1 MIIAIPIIIV
11 VAVIVLWY
19 ISTSNN
25 FKRAK
30 IKIEESLS
38 GIEVALTKRYD
49 TLSKML
55 DATKGYMKHEQD
67 TFAQIV
73 QMRKGMSV
81 GEMNEAARQM
91 DEVTSQI
98 RVTAEAYPELR
109 SSDLFVQLQRGIA
122 DVEEHLQAARRLYN
136 ANVSRFNTMKE
147 VFPSNLLGKNYEKYD
162 FSEAEE
168 SKRVDV
174 EMKFN

>member
-49 TLSKML
+49 S
-55 DATKGYMKHEQD
+55 
-67 TFAQIV
+67 
-73 QMRKGMSV
+73 
-81 GEMNEAARQM
+81 GE
-91 DEVTSQI
+91 
-98 RVTAEAYPELR
+98 
-109 SSDLFVQLQRGIA
+109 
-122 DVEEHLQAARRLYN
+122 H
-136 ANVSRFNTMKE
+136 
-147 VFPSNLLGKNYEKYD
+147 
-162 FSEAEE
+162 
-168 SKRVDV
+168 
-174 EMKFN
+174 